1 MEAGRRY
8 VPLLRIS
15 LLQLEMID
23 RVVQDGTAIQP
34 STNKILDEAD
44 TLTMATRRVEDSCLY
59 ITSLHN
65 PCITDRPSYMP
76 PQLLLDPKEA
86 RIVHRTLDSR
96 IYDLRQLLRQVGQSM
111 WIYQE

>member
-1 MEAGRRY
+1 MQAGRRY

-44 TLTMATRRVEDSCLY
+44 TLTMATRRVRD
-59 ITSLHN
+59 
-65 PCITDRPSYMP
+65 
-76 PQLLLDPKEA
+76 
-86 RIVHRTLDSR
+86 
-96 IYDLRQLLRQVGQSM
+96 
-111 WIYQE
+111 